1 MLPSTRAQRAFTL
14 ASLQTLE
21 NDSPLNINNRMHV
34 AEMRM
39 FRWMCGVTSME
50 KVKNDYNRGSLK
62 VKPEDESWEATGF
75 LGMDMWR
82 VER

>member
-1 MLPSTRAQRAFTL
+1 
-14 ASLQTLE
+14 
-21 NDSPLNINNRMHV
+21 MHV

-39 FRWMCGVTSME
+39 FRWMCGVTSMD